1 MITYDGY
8 TDGDRKKNVE
18 MINVIPVN
26 NTFLFLYRNRHE
38 IPKIIKMEHKKST
51 CS

>member
-18 MINVIPVN
+18 IIAHFASKEALQKIEKVGGKINL
-26 NTFLFLYRNRHE
+26 T
-38 IPKIIKMEHKKST
+38 KK
-51 CS
+51 

>member
-1 MITYDGY
+1 MCDGY
-8 TDGDRKKNVE
+8 TDGDKNKNVE

-26 NTFLFLYRNRHE
+26 NTFLLRYLNLHE
-38 IPKIIKMEHKKST
+38 TITIMEAEHKKSI